1 MIPGIF
7 GRLETLRA
15 SPFVRSVGGLL
26 VLTAAGQL
34 VYLAAAPLLGRL
46 FTPEAFGVYGLFY
59 SFVVTAAIFNT
70 LNYDA
75 AIPAADD
82 DGDADGLSYGAL
94 QASIVLSIA
103 FGVGAGAMAHWDL
116 LGFGAMPPWSGGLV
130 TATLL
135 LQSVMQVQQSW
146 QIRRQ
151 TTLAIGQSGLSL
163 NFGRAGVQIATGLAG
178 VGWLGLG
185 LAEVLGR
192 LAAAI
197 HLSLTPNRWLP
208 RWPVLVLKA
217 PTDVLRKYRRFPL
230 VLLPAQGTDVVVMF
244 LQVVGLTSLFGA
256 AGLGQWFLMRRTLD
270 VPVAFAFRSLGDVF
284 YSRMA
289 NLVREEPQNL
299 PRFYVRAFLVLL
311 FCGLLVGAP
320 VMLFGPALFRL
331 VFGEQWSEAGLL
343 AAVTMPSVILNLA
356 VAPASRVFSLTE
368 RSGLRYVFTVLHAAG
383 SAATILWAHLTDAS
397 LIQTAAGLSAAIAV
411 SYVAYFAAGLAA
423 ARRPIVRVKD

>member
-1 MIPGIF
+1 MIAVIF
-7 GRLETLRA
+7 GRLQALRA

-26 VLTAAGQL
+26 VLTAAGQA

-59 SFVVTAAIFNT
+59 SFVVTTAIFNT
-70 LNYDA
+70 LNYDL

-82 DGDADGLSYGAL
+82 DGEADGLSYGAL
-94 QASIVLSIA
+94 QASLVLSFV
-103 FGVGAGAMAHWDL
+103 FGGAAAAMAHWDIF
-116 LGFGAMPPWSGGLV
+116 GFGGMPSWAGALV

-135 LQSVMQVQQSW
+135 LQSVMQIQQSW

-151 TTLAIGQSGLSL
+151 TALAIGQSGLSL
-163 NFGRAGVQIATGLAG
+163 NFGRAAAQITTGLLGAG
-178 VGWLGLG
+178 WVGLG

-208 RWPVLVLKA
+208 KSPALLVRVPAK
-217 PTDVLRKYRRFPL
+217 VLRKYRRFPL
-230 VLLPAQGTDVVVMF
+230 VLLPAQGADVIVMF
-244 LQVVGLTSLFGA
+244 FQVVGLTSLFGA

-289 NLVREEPQNL
+289 NLVREAPQSL
-299 PRFYVRAFLVLL
+299 PRFYIRAFMALLV
-311 FCGLLVGAP
+311 CGLLVGTP

-331 VFGEQWSEAGLL
+331 VFGEQWGEAGLL

-356 VAPASRVFSLTE
+356 VAPASRVFGLTE
-368 RSGLRYVFTVLHAAG
+368 RSGLRYVFTVLHGLG
-383 SAATILWAHLTDAS
+383 SAAAILWAYLVDAS
-397 LIQTAAGLSAAIAV
+397 LINTAAALSAAIAV
-411 SYVAYFAAGLAA
+411 SYVAYFMAGLAA
-423 ARRPIVRVKD
+423 ARRPIVRADD

>member
-1 MIPGIF
+1 MNPGIF
-7 GRLETLRA
+7 GRLQTLRT

-26 VLTAAGQL
+26 VLTAAGQA

-59 SFVVTAAIFNT
+59 SLVVTAAIFNT
-70 LNYDA
+70 LNFDQ

-82 DGDADGLSYGAL
+82 DGEADGLSYAAL
-94 QASIVLSIA
+94 QASILLSFA
-103 FGVGAGAMAHWDL
+103 FGLAAAAMAHWNV
-116 LGFGAMPPWSGGLV
+116 LGFGNLPVWAGALV

-135 LQSVMQVQQSW
+135 LQSVTQVQQCW
-146 QIRRQ
+146 QIRKQ

-197 HLSLTPNRWLP
+197 HLSLTPSRWLP
-208 RWPVLVLKA
+208 RWQGLSRPA
-217 PTDVLRKYRRFPL
+217 PADMLRKYRRFPL
-230 VLLPAQGTDVVVMF
+230 VLLPAQGADVVVIF
-244 LQVVGLTSLFGA
+244 FQVVGLTSLFGA

-289 NLVREEPQNL
+289 NLAREAPQDL
-299 PRFYVRAFLVLL
+299 PRFYVRAFLALL
-311 FCGLLVGAP
+311 FCGLLVGTP

-331 VFGEQWSEAGLL
+331 VFGEQWGEAGLL

-368 RSGLRYVFTVLHAAG
+368 RSGLRYVFTVLHGLG
-383 SAATILWAHLTDAS
+383 SAAAILWAHLTHAS
-397 LIQTAAGLSAAIAV
+397 LIQTAAGLSAAVAV
-411 SYVAYFAAGLAA
+411 SYVAYFLAGLAA
-423 ARRPIVRVKD
+423 ARRPIVCVKD